1 MTETL
6 RQYAELTRDA
16 MAEAI
21 TGGEPADYLYDLVRD
36 YTSRRGKGLRP
47 GLLLAAADA
56 CGAATRTA
64 LPAAAA
70 LELLHTAF
78 LIHDDVEDHSRLRRG
93 QPTLH
98 ELHGVALAV
107 NAGDALANLAV
118 RPLTSTAF
126 PRYRSREVLAELRLA
141 IRQTTEGQ
149 ALELGWRRHAVV
161 DLTPLDYLEL
171 VGRKTCWYTTMAPL
185 RIGAQLGRW
194 RPDPTALDRLGFLAG
209 CAFQIRDDLL
219 DLAPGGQAGKTPRSD
234 VVEGKR
240 TLVLI
245 HLLSVAAPTERA
257 WVVALPEPGTG
268 RAERRRRRP
277 AAGPDGRRRQSHVR
291 GTVRRRAGRGG
302 AGVAGDRVR
311 RRAPVT
317 GGRLPPRAD
326 RLPGQPHRVID
337 PPQSVMGPLGRRRPE
352 RSSAGR
358 SQTGASTQLTNRRV
372 DAGPARPRSRW
383 CARPIG

>member
-6 RQYAELTRDA
+6 RQYAELTREA

-21 TGGEPADYLYDLVRD
+21 AGGEPADYLYDLVRD

-93 QPTLH
+93 RPTLH

-194 RPDPTALDRLGFLAG
+194 RPDPAALDRLGFLAG

-234 VVEGKR
+234 VLEGKR

-257 WVVALPEPGTG
+257 WVVDYLQRDPDDRSAADQDQLLALMVAAGSLTY
-268 RAERRRRRP
+268 AERFAAALADAAQESLETAFADVPPSP
-277 AAGPDGRRRQSHVR
+277 AVDFLRE
-291 GTVRRRAGRGG
+291 
-302 AGVAGDRVR
+302 
-311 RRAPVT
+311 
-317 GGRLPPRAD
+317 L
-326 RLPGQPHRVID
+326 ID
-337 PPQSVMGPLGRRRPE
+337 YLV
-352 RSSAGR
+352 
-358 SQTGASTQLTNRRV
+358 
-372 DAGPARPRSRW
+372 SRTD
-383 CARPIG
+383 

>member
-1 MTETL
+1 MTTPMIETL
-6 RQYAELTRDA
+6 RQYAAWTRAA
-16 MAEAI
+16 MAETIA
-21 TGGEPADYLYDLVRD
+21 GGEPAGYLYDLVRD
-36 YTSRRGKGLRP
+36 YTSREGKGLRP

-56 CGAATRTA
+56 CGASTRTA

-93 QPTLH
+93 RPTLH

-118 RPLTSTAF
+118 RPLMSPGF
-126 PRYRSREVLAELRLA
+126 PRYRSREVLAELRMA

-194 RPDPTALDRLGFLAG
+194 RPEPTALDRLGFLAG

-219 DLAPGGQAGKTPRSD
+219 DLAPGGQAGKAPRSD

-257 WVVALPEPGTG
+257 WVVDYL
-268 RAERRRRRP
+268 RRDADDRSP
-277 AAGPDGRRRQSHVR
+277 ADADELFSLMTAAGSLAYAEQF
-291 GTVRRRAGRGG
+291 
-302 AGVAGDRVR
+302 AGVLAT
-311 RRAPVT
+311 AAQESLET
-317 GGRLPPRAD
+317 AFAD
-326 RLPGQPHRVID
+326 VP
-337 PPQSVMGPLGRRRPE
+337 
-352 RSSAGR
+352 
-358 SQTGASTQLTNRRV
+358 ASPALDFLRELV
-372 DAGPARPRSRW
+372 DHLVSRTS
-383 CARPIG
+383 

>member
-6 RQYAELTRDA
+6 RQYAELTRTA

-21 TGGEPADYLYDLVRD
+21 AGGEPADYLYDLVRD
-36 YTSRRGKGLRP
+36 YTARKGKGLRP

-93 QPTLH
+93 RPTLH

-161 DLTPLDYLEL
+161 DLTPSDYLEL

-194 RPDPTALDRLGFLAG
+194 RPEPAALDRLGFLAG

-219 DLAPGGQAGKTPRSD
+219 DLAPGGQTGKTPRSD

-245 HLLSVAAPTERA
+245 HLLSVADPAERA
-257 WVVALPEPGTG
+257 WVVDYLNREPDDRSPADQDQLLTLMSAAGSLAY
-268 RAERRRRRP
+268 AERFATVLATAAQESLETAFADVPPSP
-277 AAGPDGRRRQSHVR
+277 ALDFLRE
-291 GTVRRRAGRGG
+291 
-302 AGVAGDRVR
+302 
-311 RRAPVT
+311 
-317 GGRLPPRAD
+317 L
-326 RLPGQPHRVID
+326 ID
-337 PPQSVMGPLGRRRPE
+337 YLV
-352 RSSAGR
+352 
-358 SQTGASTQLTNRRV
+358 
-372 DAGPARPRSRW
+372 SRTD
-383 CARPIG
+383 

>member
-1 MTETL
+1 MSASTIETIE
-6 RQYAELTRDA
+6 QYAEQTREA

-21 TGGEPADYLYDLVRD
+21 AGGEPADYLYDLVRD
-36 YTSRRGKGLRP
+36 YAARKGKGLRP

-56 CGAATRTA
+56 CGASTRTA

-93 QPTLH
+93 RPTLH
-98 ELHGVALAV
+98 ELHGAALAI

-118 RPLTSTAF
+118 RPLTSSAF
-126 PRYRSREVLAELRLA
+126 PRYRSREVLAELRMA

-194 RPDPTALDRLGFLAG
+194 QPEPAALDRLGFLAG

-219 DLAPGGQAGKTPRSD
+219 DLAPAGQSGKAPRSD

-240 TLVLI
+240 TLMLI
-245 HLLSVAAPTERA
+245 HLLGVAASGDRA
-257 WVVALPEPGTG
+257 WVVGYLG
-268 RAERRRRRP
+268 RAEDDRSP
-277 AAGPDGRRRQSHVR
+277 ADQ
-291 GTVRRRAGRGG
+291 
-302 AGVAGDRVR
+302 
-311 RRAPVT
+311 
-317 GGRLPPRAD
+317 D
-326 RLPGQPHRVID
+326 RL
-337 PPQSVMGPLGRRRPE
+337 
-352 RSSAGR
+352 
-358 SQTGASTQLTNRRV
+358 LTLMI
-372 DAGPARPRSRW
+372 DAGSIAYAERFAAVLAAAAQQSLATAFAAVPPSPAVDFLRELVDYLVSRTD
-383 CARPIG
+383 

>member
-1 MTETL
+1 MTATTVETL
-6 RQYAELTRDA
+6 EQYAELTRAA

-21 TGGEPADYLYDLVRD
+21 AGGEPAGYLYDLVRD
-36 YTSRRGKGLRP
+36 YAARKGKGLRP

-93 QPTLH
+93 RPTLH
-98 ELHGVALAV
+98 ELHGAALAI

-126 PRYRSREVLAELRLA
+126 PRYRSREVLAELRMA

-149 ALELGWRRHAVV
+149 ALELGWRRHGVV

-194 RPDPTALDRLGFLAG
+194 RPEPAALDRLGFLAG

-219 DLAPGGQAGKTPRSD
+219 DLAPGGQTGKAPRSD
-234 VVEGKR
+234 IVEGKR

-245 HLLSVAAPTERA
+245 HLLGVAGPADRA
-257 WVVALPEPGTG
+257 WVVDYLS
-268 RAERRRRRP
+268 RAE
-277 AAGPDGRRRQSHVR
+277 D
-291 GTVRRRAGRGG
+291 
-302 AGVAGDRVR
+302 D
-311 RRAPVT
+311 
-317 GGRLPPRAD
+317 
-326 RLPGQPHRVID
+326 
-337 PPQSVMGPLGRRRPE
+337 
-352 RSSAGR
+352 RSSADQDQLLALMTEAGSLAYAER
-358 SQTGASTQLTNRRV
+358 FAAVLATAAQQSLETAFASVPPSPAV
-372 DAGPARPRSRW
+372 DFLRDLIDYLVSRTS
-383 CARPIG
+383 

>member
-1 MTETL
+1 M
-6 RQYAELTRDA
+6 ADA
-16 MAEAI
+16 IA
-21 TGGEPADYLYDLVRD
+21 GGEPADYLYDLVRD
-36 YTSRRGKGLRP
+36 YAARKGKGLRP

-56 CGAATRTA
+56 CGASTRTA

-93 QPTLH
+93 RPTLH
-98 ELHGVALAV
+98 ELHGAALAI

-118 RPLTSTAF
+118 RPLTSSAF
-126 PRYRSREVLAELRLA
+126 PRYRSREVLAELRMA

-194 RPDPTALDRLGFLAG
+194 QPEPAALDRLGFLAG

-219 DLAPGGQAGKTPRSD
+219 DLAPGGQAGKAPRSD

-240 TLVLI
+240 TLMLI
-245 HLLSVAAPTERA
+245 HLLGVARSGGPGVGGGLPGPGRGR
-257 WVVALPEPGTG
+257 PEP
-268 RAERRRRRP
+268 RRSGS
-277 AAGPDGRRRQSHVR
+277 AADADDRRRQPRVR
-291 GTVRRRAGRGG
+291 RTLRRRAGHGRPEGP
-302 AGVAGDRVR
+302 GDRLR
-311 RRAPVT
+311 RRTPLT
-317 GGRLPPRAD
+317 GGGLP
-326 RLPGQPHRVID
+326 
-337 PPQSVMGPLGRRRPE
+337 S
-352 RSSAGR
+352 
-358 SQTGASTQLTNRRV
+358 
-372 DAGPARPRSRW
+372 
-383 CARPIG
+383 

>member
-16 MAEAI
+16 MADAI

-194 RPDPTALDRLGFLAG
+194 RPEPTALDRLGFLAG

-219 DLAPGGQAGKTPRSD
+219 DLAPGGQVGKTPRSD
-234 VVEGKR
+234 VAEGKR

-257 WVVALPEPGTG
+257 WVVDYLSREPDDRSAADAEQLLVLMVAAGSLTY
-268 RAERRRRRP
+268 AERFAAVLAAAAQESLETAFADVPPSP
-277 AAGPDGRRRQSHVR
+277 AVDFLRE
-291 GTVRRRAGRGG
+291 
-302 AGVAGDRVR
+302 
-311 RRAPVT
+311 
-317 GGRLPPRAD
+317 L
-326 RLPGQPHRVID
+326 ID
-337 PPQSVMGPLGRRRPE
+337 YLV
-352 RSSAGR
+352 
-358 SQTGASTQLTNRRV
+358 
-372 DAGPARPRSRW
+372 SRTE
-383 CARPIG
+383 